1 MSLKMERAHF
11 FPSVPQHRHLMWFGE
26 CERLEGFSN
35 SAVKEELLFCNLSLK
50 FERAKIFRIEGN

>member
-1 MSLKMERAHF
+1 
-11 FPSVPQHRHLMWFGE
+11 MWFGE

-35 SAVKEELLFCNLSLK
+35 SAVKEELLFRNLSLK